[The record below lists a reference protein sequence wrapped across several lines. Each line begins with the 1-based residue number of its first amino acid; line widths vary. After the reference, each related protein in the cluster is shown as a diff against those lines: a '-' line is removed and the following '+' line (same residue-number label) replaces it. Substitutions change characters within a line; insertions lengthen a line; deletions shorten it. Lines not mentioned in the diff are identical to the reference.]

1 MDLSAVQPPSNPK
14 GAAEPTCS
22 PAVLLEIH
30 LHILTKAHSTE
41 QEVCPWTEGTGK
53 EGQGKEMLTQETP
66 PVGMATSG
74 DNLAPERGNEYP
86 KDLQSA
92 TAARGALYFPAS
104 PHEHT
109 DLRGQIP
116 TTRSEAWSSFAV

>member
-1 MDLSAVQPPSNPK
+1 M
-14 GAAEPTCS
+14 
-22 PAVLLEIH
+22 
-30 LHILTKAHSTE
+30 
-41 QEVCPWTEGTGK
+41 GK
-53 EGQGKEMLTQETP
+53 EGQGKETLAQETS
-66 PVGMATSG
+66 PVGMTTSR

-92 TAARGALYFPAS
+92 MAARGALYFPAS

-116 TTRSEAWSSFAV
+116 TTWSEVWSSFAV